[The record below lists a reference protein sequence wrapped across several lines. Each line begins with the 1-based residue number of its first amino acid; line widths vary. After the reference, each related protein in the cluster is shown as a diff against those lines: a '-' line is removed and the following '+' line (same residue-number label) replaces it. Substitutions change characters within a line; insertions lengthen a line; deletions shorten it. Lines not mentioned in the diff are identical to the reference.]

1 MTDISNTETSTYN
14 NYFEEINSI
23 FKRPELQIKL
33 YYRYYYFNSEPL
45 KRWISD
51 YYKFQSNLIISNYYS
66 VNNEP
71 INMIVPSS
79 TGALSWN
86 VRDIPIIINYDW
98 TGIHHGEICL
108 GNTVLKGIYDRLKFL
123 YDNKRKVFDLIFSTK
138 YKFEFED
145 NYKIVVRCST
155 NKNSIDIRVI
165 KTLFFGDDEE
175 CSVNETRKYLESCN
189 YISIDELGTELTHL
203 TNSIYGITYF
213 MMRCGIEFDT
223 SDDEQEN
230 HIINVINEDNTLE
243 NDDEKQEEDSD
254 FDTFVIFIKDEQPII
269 SGFNL
274 YPVEKFSIDDTES
287 KRNTSMNLFS
297 DIFYKINN
305 GMNTTMPKYIINYND
320 LKEITAKLHF
330 NNNIKQYNEFI
341 EKYRDT
347 GILYNCSSI
356 MEVSECCESFKNGN
370 EFVNGNKE
378 SGEYKIVDP
387 LISNLFSF
395 IFNDSTNE
403 SAKKVKSNTSK

>member
-1 MTDISNTETSTYN
+1 
-14 NYFEEINSI
+14 
-23 FKRPELQIKL
+23 
-33 YYRYYYFNSEPL
+33 
-45 KRWISD
+45 
-51 YYKFQSNLIISNYYS
+51 
-66 VNNEP
+66 
-71 INMIVPSS
+71 
-79 TGALSWN
+79 
-86 VRDIPIIINYDW
+86 
-98 TGIHHGEICL
+98 
-108 GNTVLKGIYDRLKFL
+108 NTVLKGIYDRLKFL

>member
-1 MTDISNTETSTYN
+1 MTDISNTETNMYN

-33 YYRYYYFNSEPL
+33 YYRYFYFNSESL
-45 KRWISD
+45 KKWISD

-71 INMIVPSS
+71 INMIVPSPN
-79 TGALSWN
+79 GALSWN

-98 TGIHHGEICL
+98 TGVHHGEICL
-108 GNTVLKGIYDRLKFL
+108 GNTVLKGIYERLKFL
-123 YDNKRKVFDLIFSTK
+123 YDNKREIFDLIFSTK
-138 YKFEFED
+138 YKFEFEE
-145 NYKIVVRCST
+145 NYRIIVRCST
-155 NKNSIDIRVI
+155 DKNSIDIRII
-165 KTLFFGDDEE
+165 KTLFFGDDEQS
-175 CSVNETRKYLESCN
+175 SVKETTKYLEGCK

-213 MMRCGIEFDT
+213 MMRCGIEFATDEDEQEIDT
-223 SDDEQEN
+223 TQVIDDDEQEN
-230 HIINVINEDNTLE
+230 
-243 NDDEKQEEDSD
+243 SD
-254 FDTFVIFIKDEQPII
+254 FNTFVIFIKDEQPIT

-274 YPVEKFSIDDTES
+274 YPVEKFSIDDNEYG
-287 KRNTSMNLFS
+287 RNTSMNLFS

-330 NNNIKQYNEFI
+330 NNNISQYKEFI

-356 MEVSECCESFKNGN
+356 MEVSECCESFKNGI
-370 EFVNGNKE
+370 EFVNGMKQ
-378 SGEYKIVDP
+378 SGEYKIIDP

-403 SAKKVKSNTSK
+403 SAKKVKSETDKSK

>member
-1 MTDISNTETSTYN
+1 MTDISNTDSNMYN

-33 YYRYYYFNSEPL
+33 YYRYFYFNSESL
-45 KRWISD
+45 KKWISD
-51 YYKFQSNLIISNYYS
+51 YYKFQSNLILSNYYS

-71 INMIVPSS
+71 INMIVPSPN
-79 TGALSWN
+79 GALSWN
-86 VRDIPIIINYDW
+86 VRDIPIVINYDW
-98 TGIHHGEICL
+98 TGIHYGEICL
-108 GNTVLKGIYDRLKFL
+108 GNTVLKGIYERLKFL
-123 YDNKRKVFDLIFSTK
+123 YDNKREIFDLIFSTK
-138 YKFEFED
+138 YKFEFEE
-145 NYKIVVRCST
+145 NYKISVKCCT
-155 NKNSIDIRVI
+155 DKNSIDIRVI
-165 KTLFFGDDEE
+165 RTLFFGDDEQ
-175 CSVNETRKYLESCN
+175 CSVRETKNYLEGCH

-223 SDDEQEN
+223 GDDEEDKDKDVDT
-230 HIINVINEDNTLE
+230 INVVDG
-243 NDDEKQEEDSD
+243 DEGGHLDR
-254 FDTFVIFIKDEQPII
+254 FVIFIKDEQPLI

-274 YPVEKFSIDDTES
+274 YPVEKFSMNDTDC

-330 NNNIKQYNEFI
+330 NNNISQYKEFI

-356 MEVSECCESFKNGN
+356 MEVSECCESFKNGV
-370 EFVNGNKE
+370 EFVNGKKE

-403 SAKKVKSNTSK
+403 SAKKVKSVIDKSK